1 MWNALTQKVTRLIF
15 DKAINQVGAMSA
27 SVGNELS
34 HHAVLIQRFHAL
46 RLAQSYVTVA
56 NQIVYAAIAT

>member
-1 MWNALTQKVTRLIF
+1 
-15 DKAINQVGAMSA
+15 MSA

-34 HHAVLIQRFHAL
+34 HYALPIQQFHVS

>member
-1 MWNALTQKVTRLIF
+1 M
-15 DKAINQVGAMSA
+15 
-27 SVGNELS
+27 GNELS
-34 HHAVLIQRFHAL
+34 HHALPNQQFHTS